1 MQLSFCKN
9 GSRYAGYMFMSTKC
23 LPNAGHVDFE
33 RGKSHT
39 KYAKQCRTILLI
51 SFRCTFTFSFC
62 QAPIFPSSFFFFFFN
77 SWCAAFCRHCVFSL
91 SHALSPHHSCSLAQG
106 LQYGTK
112 IVLPSRVLLAL
123 SSWHFFSSSSFSLP
137 HFSCEANES
146 EFVFNF
152 LVLIT
157 FTSYYCVPLLLLVM
171 SM

>member
-1 MQLSFCKN
+1 MNLLNGAAHFNPKKTITTISCSEYTLQMIYAHTHTHTEQRWDSGVWCIQVKSIHISMQLSFCKN

-62 QAPIFPSSFFFFFFN
+62 QALIFPSSFFFFFFN

-106 LQYGTK
+106 L
-112 IVLPSRVLLAL
+112 
-123 SSWHFFSSSSFSLP
+123 
-137 HFSCEANES
+137 
-146 EFVFNF
+146 
-152 LVLIT
+152 
-157 FTSYYCVPLLLLVM
+157 
-171 SM
+171 